1 MSFRLIMSTVKLK
14 SKNIRDSKR
23 AKYYLPFSFLAST
36 TFCPELKAQIYLTN
50 TNGEGISCIKKTSYV
65 SFNYEKYC
73 NTFKYATEIDKEEKV
88 NDETKSNEIQK
99 GMKSISIK
107 SE

>member
-1 MSFRLIMSTVKLK
+1 MSTVKLK

-23 AKYYLPFSFLAST
+23 AKYYIPFTFLAST
-36 TFCPELKAQIYLTN
+36 TFCPDLNSQIYLAN
-50 TNGEGISCIKKTSYV
+50 ANGNASCIKKTSYV

-88 NDETKSNEIQK
+88 NDETKSIEIKK
-99 GMKSISIK
+99 GLTSISIK
-107 SE
+107 